1 MKTCRQFC
9 WHRRHTLA
17 SSAVASA
24 LTATRTTAP
33 PPYPP
38 PLSPAAAGPKPA
50 RRSTPRRRTPH
61 PNLCAA
67 ILTGLPRHPNLPRHP
82 ILRRHPNLRR
92 QVNLSRR
99 PNVCGATHPSHPHPT
114 CALGPLALCYLPRR
128 QRDANAKR
136 VDPSGEVL

>member
-1 MKTCRQFC
+1 MRLKCQDE
-9 WHRRHTLA
+9 
-17 SSAVASA
+17 SSAHVIGILPQVHDHVNSIEDVQA
-24 LTATRTTAP
+24 AP
-33 PPYPP
+33 SQLLY
-38 PLSPAAAGPKPA
+38 SPSLYKPA

-99 PNVCGATHPSHPHPT
+99 PNVCGAMHPSHPHPT